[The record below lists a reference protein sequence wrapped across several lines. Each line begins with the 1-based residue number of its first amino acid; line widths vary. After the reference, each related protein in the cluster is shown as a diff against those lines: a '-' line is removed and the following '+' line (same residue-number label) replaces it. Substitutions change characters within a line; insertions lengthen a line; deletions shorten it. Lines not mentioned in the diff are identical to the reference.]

1 MENPDWYP
9 DWRHEAFKE
18 LEAKNERLRAEFRV
32 GGWPRFDYDI
42 PAGTLTFSENG
53 IAKVVAEIQVAGS
66 TSDKAGNWVWAWAN
80 AQVPMARSAD
90 AARVRAF
97 GEEHSIPELVHDRV
111 RDPDLDV
118 LGWEMTAVMVR
129 VTNALGAY
137 RPPRGEGGALYL
149 TLKNVAWAS

>member
-9 DWRHEAFKE
+9 DWRHEAFKQ
-18 LEAKNERLRAEFRV
+18 LEAKNERLSTEFRI
-32 GGWPRFDYDI
+32 GAWPRFDYDI
-42 PAGTLTFSENG
+42 QAGTLTFSERG
-53 IAKVVAEIQVAGS
+53 SPKVIAEIQVAGS
-66 TSDKAGNWVWAWAN
+66 TSVNAGNWLWAWAN
-80 AQVPMARSAD
+80 AQVPEARSAD

-97 GEEHSIPELVHDRV
+97 GEDYRIPELVHDRV

-137 RPPRGEGGALYL
+137 RPPRTEGGALYL
-149 TLKNVAWAS
+149 TLKSVAWVG